1 MSNAHRDYFNNLA
14 PEWCAKMTDAQEFRD
29 HLIRFGVSFGDRV
42 LDIGAGTG
50 RMSKHLANLVGSDGM
65 VVAEDIADRMLS
77 EGRRVTENRRMHW
90 LCDDV
95 LALAIRNAV
104 FDKVVCFSAFPHFQ
118 DPIKALQ
125 EMHRVLRPEG
135 KLLILHT
142 CSSYEL
148 NAFHASLEGI
158 VCQDV
163 LPKAEEMVPL
173 LKKVGFREKK
183 ISETNG
189 LYWVEAV
196 KVE

>member
-14 PEWCAKMTDAQEFRD
+14 PEWCANMTDAPEFRD
-29 HLIRFGVSFGDRV
+29 HLIRFGVTFGDCV

-50 RMSKHLANLVGSDGM
+50 RMSKHLSNLVGSDGM

-77 EGRRVTENRRMHW
+77 EGRRLLGNHRMHW

-95 LALAIRNAV
+95 SALALRNDV

-118 DPIKALQ
+118 DPLKALQ
-125 EMHRVLRPEG
+125 EMHRVLRPGG

-142 CSSYEL
+142 CSSREL

-158 VCQDV
+158 VCRDI
-163 LPKAEEMVPL
+163 LPRAEEMVPL

-183 ISETNG
+183 ISETDG
-189 LYWVEAV
+189 LYWVEAS
-196 KVE
+196 KIE